1 MADLVF
7 SKQTLVTRL
16 SEVYYSA
23 FDNESYMEEILGILY
38 RMRDE
43 GKTDAAQW
51 ISYNE
56 FDDQLVVN
64 RRWVSL
70 EAAEEWCANLQEVH
84 NKYQLPIIS
93 MTIEDY
99 LL

>member
-7 SKQTLVTRL
+7 SKVTLVTRL
-16 SEVYYSA
+16 SEVFYSA
-23 FDNESYMEEILGILY
+23 FDNESYIEEISGVLV
-38 RMRDE
+38 RMTNE
-43 GKTDAAQW
+43 GKTDGAKW
-51 ISYNE
+51 ITYNV

-84 NKYQLPIIS
+84 NKYQIPIIS